1 MPDRTTDVIYNLTGQ
16 TVTAYPPEWLEGRPS
31 SINVSVYRGDGGND
45 DTAEFTAAGQLLGTN
60 KTITA
65 ASGYS
70 QAQRNKLFVSTATDL
85 YVGRTYRLAN
95 AFGQVEL
102 VTLKYVQVTSPVHV
116 LTEHDLAYDYT
127 TSDTLENLQMSFT
140 VDATWVADESNLSP
154 AGAPPYRVI
163 WSYTLNG
170 IARRLVTYLRLVRQ
184 TWKDLLT
191 IEDVKEVWPDI
202 TDKEWRQTRG
212 QQFAYMINA
221 AGDALR
227 VDIIT
232 AGYDPERIRDTE
244 ILKELHR
251 AKFFALAGKMGIAP
265 PGRDAEVYAQ
275 QAANDYQVL
284 FQKTIGATTKV
295 FLDEG
300 TEGAASAEPVRV
312 YTFRR

>member
-1 MPDRTTDVIYNLTGQ
+1 MADRTTDVIYGLAGQ
-16 TVTAYPPEWLEGRPS
+16 TVTAYPPEWAEGAPS
-31 SINVSVYRGDGGND
+31 SVTVSVYRGTDGND
-45 DTAEFTAAGQLLGTN
+45 STAEFSASATVPGTN
-60 KTITA
+60 KTIPT

-70 QAQRNKLFVSTATDL
+70 QTQRNKLFLSSATDIF
-85 YVGRTYRLAN
+85 VGRQYRAAN
-95 AFGQVEL
+95 SFGQVEL
-102 VTLKYVQVTSPVHV
+102 VVPKYVQTTSPVHA
-116 LTEHDLAYDYT
+116 LTESDLAYDYT
-127 TSDTLENLQMSFT
+127 TGDTLVNIMMQFT
-140 VDATWVADESNLSP
+140 VDATWLADESNMSVP
-154 AGAPPYRVI
+154 SQPPYRVV
-163 WSYTLNG
+163 WAYTVNS

-184 TWKDLLT
+184 PWKDLLT

-227 VDIIT
+227 VDIVT
-232 AGYDPERIRDTE
+232 AGYNPEQIRDTE

-251 AKFFALAGKMGIAP
+251 AKFFALAGKQGIAP
-265 PGRDAEVYAQ
+265 PGRDVEVYAQ
-275 QAANDYQVL
+275 QAANDYQAL